1 MKILKKVQAQSVAA
15 KMRYVCLL
23 FFSTRLALT
32 LIGVTSRRV
41 LEPGYGKQFSWSK
54 HSWLDIWG
62 VWDSYWYIDI
72 AQNGYSTVGS
82 IPGNPDQ
89 TNFPFFPLYPLLM
102 KGLGQL
108 AGDKYFFAGIIISNT
123 CLLFS
128 GYLLYKLIEQD
139 TDRKTARLSVKYLL
153 LYPVSFILSGVFT
166 ESLYLCLM
174 LLCFYLA
181 KRRRWML
188 AGAAGMLLS
197 ATRTLGVLI
206 LLPLLFEY
214 LQSIDF
220 KPEKIRRNGSFLLL
234 IPLGL
239 LSFCLYSYQATGD
252 FLFFKTSQAAWG
264 RSLQNPAVVL
274 WNALVQVNA
283 EVSTKTLLETGFC
296 VAALL
301 LLNVFYSKIGFAYW
315 LLGMYSIV
323 IPLAAGMASMARFTL
338 PIFPLF
344 IILAKLGRQHPS
356 WDRALTLFMGCL
368 QGGLM
373 VYWCMG
379 RSLVV

>member
-1 MKILKKVQAQSVAA
+1 M
-15 KMRYVCLL
+15 
-23 FFSTRLALT
+23 
-32 LIGVTSRRV
+32 
-41 LEPGYGKQFSWSK
+41 LETGYGKQFSWSE

-62 VWDSYWYIDI
+62 VWDSYWYLDI
-72 AQNGYSTVGS
+72 AQNGYSTVS
-82 IPGNPDQ
+82 SLPGHPDQ

-102 KGLGQL
+102 KLLGQL
-108 AGDKYFFAGIIISNT
+108 AGDQYFLAGIFISNV

-128 GYLLYKLIEQD
+128 SYLLYKLIEQAA
-139 TDRKTARLSVKYLL
+139 DRKTARLSVKYLL

-166 ESLYLCLM
+166 ESLYLCLT

-214 LQSIDF
+214 LRYIDF
-220 KPEKIRRNGSFLLL
+220 KPEKIRRNGLFLLL

-239 LSFCLYSYQATGD
+239 LSFCLYSYRVTGD

-264 RSLQNPAVVL
+264 RSLQNPAIVL
-274 WNALVQVNA
+274 WNALSHINA
-283 EVSTKTLLETGFC
+283 DISTKTLLETGFC

-301 LLNVFYSKIGFAYW
+301 LLNVFYRKIGFSYW
-315 LLGMYSIV
+315 LFGMYSIV
-323 IPLAAGMASMARFTL
+323 IPLAAGMDSMARFTL

-344 IILAKLGRQHPS
+344 IILAKISRQHS
-356 WDRALTLFMGCL
+356 QWDQALTLFLGCL